1 MRVSSTE
8 GWRAWV
14 NKTQFTTVLGII
26 IFIIGAGISFA
37 APNFQDASTTFE
49 ATVAG
54 FFAMGLG
61 LGVLAGA
68 SIVSYK
74 KSSEQISEKPTAK

>member
-1 MRVSSTE
+1 MHVPSAG

-14 NKTQFTTVLGII
+14 NKTQFANALGII
-26 IFIIGAGISFA
+26 IFIIGVVVSFA
-37 APNFQDASTTFE
+37 APNFQDAYTTFE
-49 ATVAG
+49 ATVAA

-68 SIVSYK
+68 TIVSYK
-74 KSSEQISEKPTAK
+74 KS